1 MDHLIKRFLLVS
13 TIFFSILVNAQEET
27 SLEDVF
33 SQTYKLETDGEYSK
47 AIAVMKNIY
56 NEESYEINIRLG
68 WLTYLSGNFSDA
80 LPYYRKCIQLRPLSI
95 EARLG
100 LALPLS
106 QMGNWNEVETLY
118 KQILEMDSQNSWV
131 NYRMG
136 LLYYGREDYSTAQK
150 YFELVV
156 NHYPFDYDSVIMLAW
171 TDFKLGKYREAKV
184 LFNKALLMTPGDQS
198 AQQGLD
204 LIK

>member
-1 MDHLIKRFLLVS
+1 MDHLIKRILLIS
-13 TIFFSILVNAQEET
+13 TIVLTINVRAQDT
-27 SLEDVF
+27 SSLEDIF
-33 SQTYKLETDGEYSK
+33 SQSYKLETDGEYSK
-47 AIAVMKNIY
+47 AINLLKGIY
-56 NEESYEINIRLG
+56 DEDSYEINVRLG
-68 WLTYLSGNFSDA
+68 WLSYLSGNFSEA

-106 QMGNWNEVETLY
+106 QMGNWTEVETVY
-118 KQILEMDSQNSWV
+118 KQILEMDPQNSWV

-136 LLYYGREDYSTAQK
+136 MIYYGREDYSTAEK

-171 TDFKLGKYREAKV
+171 TNFKLGKFREAKV
-184 LFNKALLMTPGDQS
+184 LFNKALLMSPGDES
-198 AQQGLD
+198 AQQGLE